1 MSEVL
6 QKAALAKEAAA
17 EMVMKTTAEKNEAL
31 QCIADGLR
39 NERRLIL
46 TENQK
51 DIEAGRNRGLTPDI
65 IDRLTLDEKRL
76 LDIADA
82 VELLIGLEDPVGESL
97 ETIQKENGLSIEK
110 IRVPLGVV
118 GMIYEARPNV
128 TVDAATLCLKTGNA
142 VVLRGSSS
150 AIHSNIALVSV
161 MKRALGLSK
170 LPIDA
175 VQLIEDT
182 SKETAKQL
190 FTLND
195 GLDVLIPRGG
205 KNLID
210 LVVRESTV
218 PVLETGAGNCHVY
231 IDESADPQM
240 ASEVVINAKTQRPS
254 VCNAIESL
262 LIHEKWAEEHG
273 RKLLNQLTEKG
284 VELRGDQV
292 ICRLEPQAKQ
302 AEEADWGAEYLAPI
316 LSVKTVQDVQEA
328 VRHIQQYGTNHSE
341 AILTENAEHA
351 AYFQTAVDAA
361 AVYHNASTRFTDGF
375 EFGYGAEIGI
385 STQKLHA
392 RGPMGLPALTMRQIP
407 EHNKCR
413 KGCFTMSSIKQSM
426 TTHVATV
433 SPNQTIQ
440 EAAALMHQHNVGA
453 IPVVDGGELKGMLT
467 DRDIALRTTAQGRDG
482 QTPVSHVMSSA
493 VVSGN
498 PEMSLEEA
506 SHLMAQHQIRRLPI
520 VDQNHLVGIVALGDL
535 AVDQRSNE
543 SAGAALSNISSQNT
557 Q

>member
-31 QCIADGLR
+31 QFIADGLR
-39 NERRLIL
+39 NERQLIL

-51 DIEAGRNRGLTPDI
+51 DIEEGKKKGLTPDI

-82 VELLIGLEDPVGESL
+82 VELLIGLKDPVGESL

-150 AIHSNIALVSV
+150 AIHSNKALVSV

-175 VQLIEDT
+175 IQLIEDT

-231 IDESADPQM
+231 IDESADPKM

-262 LIHEKWAEEHG
+262 LIHEKWAKEHG
-273 RKLLNQLTEKG
+273 LELLDQLVKAG
-284 VELRGDQV
+284 VELRGDHV
-292 ICRLEPQAKQ
+292 ICELQAEAKQ

-316 LSVKTVQDVQEA
+316 LSVKTVPDVREA

-341 AILTENAEHA
+341 AILTENNENA

-392 RGPMGLPALTMRQIP
+392 RGPMGLPALTSTKIII
-407 EHNKCR
+407 
-413 KGCFTMSSIKQSM
+413 KG
-426 TTHVATV
+426 
-433 SPNQTIQ
+433 N
-440 EAAALMHQHNVGA
+440 G
-453 IPVVDGGELKGMLT
+453 
-467 DRDIALRTTAQGRDG
+467 
-482 QTPVSHVMSSA
+482 
-493 VVSGN
+493 
-498 PEMSLEEA
+498 
-506 SHLMAQHQIRRLPI
+506 QIR
-520 VDQNHLVGIVALGDL
+520 V
-535 AVDQRSNE
+535 
-543 SAGAALSNISSQNT
+543 
-557 Q
+557 